1 MPVEVLQNVKTWL
14 AGYELSGQM
23 NALALRDGVELHDA
37 TVFNAAGRVRKAGLA
52 DVDAQLEGYWR
63 GGADEID
70 EILATRIGVA
80 DVPMTIAP
88 NAGSEGDRAFAFR
101 ALAGQYVPGGR
112 IGQLFAFSVSAQGS
126 AGVRLVR
133 GTLLHNAARTATA
146 NGTARNLGAVLAAQ
160 KLYAALHV
168 VAVAGVTPTLDVI
181 LQSDNAEGFPSATN
195 RITFAQKAAIGAEW
209 AVPVAGA
216 ITDDWW
222 RLAWT
227 IGGTGSP
234 SFTFVVVVGIQ

>member
-1 MPVEVLQNVKTWL
+1 MAVHVLQNVKTWL

-23 NALALRDGVELHDA
+23 NALALNDGVELHDA
-37 TVFNAAGRVRKAGLA
+37 TVFNKAGRVRKAGLY
-52 DVDAQLEGYWR
+52 DIDAQLEAYWE
-63 GGADEID
+63 GGADKID
-70 EILATRIGVA
+70 EIIATRIGTA
-80 DVPMTIAP
+80 NVPMTIAP
-88 NAGSEGDRAFAFR
+88 NAGAEGDRAYAFR
-101 ALAGQYVPGGR
+101 AQPGQYAPGGR
-112 IGQLFAFSVSAQGS
+112 IGQLFGLSVPVQGS
-126 AGVRLVR
+126 AGERLVR
-133 GTLLHNAARTATA
+133 GTILHNAARAVTA
-146 NGTARNLGAVLAAQ
+146 NGTALNLGAVLAAQ

-168 VAVAGVTPTLDVI
+168 VAVAGTTPTLDVI

-195 RITFAQKAAIGAEW
+195 RITFAQKTAIGAEW
-209 AVPVAGA
+209 ATPVAGA